1 MRARRRLPV
10 NPCAAGGARTGLPRG
25 AAGGGWTL
33 PPRAGEGSARGAG
46 PGEAGPGRC
55 RCWYRCGGTCRL
67 RGPGRGGR
75 HRAAPRRETGAGA
88 PTRRPSPS
96 AGFPRPPRP
105 PRPSTPPG
113 CPPSRSRPAAARGHG
128 MKNPLVAPLLLLL
141 VPAARA
147 APKAGVHG
155 PEVPAATEPD
165 PDPDPLNPE
174 LLTLPLLRSAVRSLG
189 PPERDAETLTR
200 EQALLYLFVLHD
212 HDRSG
217 RLDGLELLQ
226 LLGAVLAQRDGGRP
240 DPDAVAA
247 LVDRA
252 LERQDLSGDGLLD
265 PPELLL
271 SPGRGR
277 GPPGQPLLQPP
288 GEDAGVGGPAEG
300 QGLPGG
306 GAHPEGQAAPQ
317 AEAVE
322 VEEAPEAGAPEG
334 EAPPVWGDPGEG

>member
-1 MRARRRLPV
+1 
-10 NPCAAGGARTGLPRG
+10 
-25 AAGGGWTL
+25 
-33 PPRAGEGSARGAG
+33 
-46 PGEAGPGRC
+46 
-55 RCWYRCGGTCRL
+55 
-67 RGPGRGGR
+67 
-75 HRAAPRRETGAGA
+75 
-88 PTRRPSPS
+88 
-96 AGFPRPPRP
+96 
-105 PRPSTPPG
+105 
-113 CPPSRSRPAAARGHG
+113 

-147 APKAGVHG
+147 APKAGGHR
-155 PEVPAATEPD
+155 PEAPAATEPD
-165 PDPDPLNPE
+165 PDPDPLSPE
-174 LLTLPLLRSAVRSLG
+174 LPTLPLLRSAVRSLG

-247 LVDRA
+247 LVDRV

-317 AEAVE
+317 AEAVAVE
-322 VEEAPEAGAPEG
+322 EAPEAGAPQAEAVAVEEAPEAEGRAAEAVEAEEAPEAGAPEG
-334 EAPPVWGDPGEG
+334 EAAPVWGDPGEG

>member
-1 MRARRRLPV
+1 
-10 NPCAAGGARTGLPRG
+10 
-25 AAGGGWTL
+25 
-33 PPRAGEGSARGAG
+33 
-46 PGEAGPGRC
+46 
-55 RCWYRCGGTCRL
+55 
-67 RGPGRGGR
+67 
-75 HRAAPRRETGAGA
+75 
-88 PTRRPSPS
+88 
-96 AGFPRPPRP
+96 
-105 PRPSTPPG
+105 
-113 CPPSRSRPAAARGHG
+113 

-174 LLTLPLLRSAVRSLG
+174 LLTLPPAAPRLLRSAVRSLG